1 MMSAPE
7 RRVSPELPP
16 STTHLTEILIML
28 QERLAALEDAA
39 QPYIDSGYIVMSQ
52 TDSSLT
58 LVRPRPR
65 FSVIL
70 FVIMLIVFWPIAIIY
85 SAVNRSRRDKA
96 ICLRITSMGEIEAT
110 GDVLNGKRQG
120 LSNKTFILIVV
131 AVVIVAALVLVR
143 ILQ

>member
-7 RRVSPELPP
+7 RRASPELPP
-16 STTHLTEILIML
+16 STTHLTGILIML

-70 FVIMLIVFWPIAIIY
+70 FIVMLIVFWPMAIIY
-85 SAVNRSRRDKA
+85 SAVNRSKRDKA
-96 ICLRITSMGEIEAT
+96 VCLRITSRGEIEAT
-110 GDVLNGKRQG
+110 GDVLNGEKRG
-120 LSNKTFILIVV
+120 VSFAVLLIVII
-131 AVVIVAALVLVR
+131 AASTLTAAAL
-143 ILQ
+143 ILLRR